1 MVAFL
6 VWDQAVAG
14 SSPVTSTI
22 RNAKEADFLKVSLLC
37 FEWHKVLFWYKR
49 LFMKSLC
56 YTFLLDERLVSL
68 YFFGVI
74 PVSRLK
80 KLVKAGELGK
90 FRRSEI
96 S

>member
-1 MVAFL
+1 MFRMAQGIVL
-6 VWDQAVAG
+6 VQ
-14 SSPVTSTI
+14 
-22 RNAKEADFLKVSLLC
+22 EALSL
-37 FEWHKVLFWYKR
+37 E
-49 LFMKSLC
+49 SLC

-90 FRRSEI
+90 FRRSAINSMTILCKYIDAI
-96 S
+96 SLGFALSKDTHL